1 MGRTPR
7 PRALFPSG
15 PRAGFGCR
23 VLWSS
28 ARHREPASVAR
39 GSAHWTPPPRPVSA
53 LAQKPNGGGEEEP
66 GGARATS
73 ESALPSAHRRAR
85 AACPSMRPLISLGVL
100 GDGILRTLLCRPH
113 PARRASDGSRNRFP
127 RAQWPTAHHVS
138 GNERETERATE
149 DLSRRSCCRD
159 PTERGLSRPLPFSRS
174 RTMRGGAAFRRLPRG
189 PTGNEVRGF
198 CTEIELASAG
208 FRRA

>member
-1 MGRTPR
+1 M
-7 PRALFPSG
+7 PRAQVQRAPSRTSERC
-15 PRAGFGCR
+15 PRLRTLDPSPTASVRAGAKAEWG
-23 VLWSS
+23 
-28 ARHREPASVAR
+28 R
-39 GSAHWTPPPRPVSA
+39 G
-53 LAQKPNGGGEEEP
+53 KEP

-85 AACPSMRPLISLGVL
+85 AACPSMRPLISLWVL
-100 GDGILRTLLCRPH
+100 GDGILRTLLGGPH
-113 PARRASDGSRNRFP
+113 PARRASDGSGNRFP
-127 RAQWPTAHHVS
+127 RAQWPSAHHVS

-189 PTGNEVRGF
+189 PTGSEVRGF
-198 CTEIELASAG
+198 CTEIELAATG